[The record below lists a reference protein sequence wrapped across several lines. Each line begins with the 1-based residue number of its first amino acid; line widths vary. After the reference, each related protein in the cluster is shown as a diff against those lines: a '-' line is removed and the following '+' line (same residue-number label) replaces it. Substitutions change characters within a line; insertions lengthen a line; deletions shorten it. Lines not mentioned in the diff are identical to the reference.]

1 MGPVTDRIRT
11 VAGDSPP
18 PMGRVDMRAAD
29 LNRVTGRH
37 GSAEELSPINGV
49 ALVVVDLRSG
59 AWPDVSA
66 IAIESLPCVVVART
80 SATTSGAE
88 AALAACCDVV
98 LGDPV
103 STGPGFTAVS
113 AVSAADGIRA
123 VVADEAQVD
132 ELFATILANPLAAVS
147 LALLLRSQSGR
158 TIEDGLVAES
168 TTYSLLQS
176 GPEFARWLTSRPT
189 RAPRVQQG
197 PSVRIER
204 DDDILRLTIS
214 RPQVHN
220 AFDRSVRDG
229 LTEGLELALADPS
242 IRRVVLSGDGPSFS
256 SGGDLDEFGSFADP
270 VSSHLTRLTR
280 SPARLVARL
289 KALGT
294 RVEVHLHGA
303 CMGAGIELP
312 AFATHIVADPD
323 SRLALPELR
332 YGLIPGAGGTVSVTR
347 RIGRH
352 RSAYLGL
359 SGRTIDAA
367 TALRWGLVDRIEP
380 RP

>member
-1 MGPVTDRIRT
+1 ME
-11 VAGDSPP
+11 
-18 PMGRVDMRAAD
+18 RVDMRADD
-29 LNRVTGRH
+29 LIHVASRG

-49 ALVVVDLRSG
+49 ALVVVDLRTG
-59 AWPDVSA
+59 EWPDVSA
-66 IAIESLPCVVVART
+66 IVIESLPCVVVART
-80 SATTSGAE
+80 SATTSEAE

-103 STGPGFTAVS
+103 STGAGST
-113 AVSAADGIRA
+113 SAAAADA
-123 VVADEAQVD
+123 VAAAGVVFADEAQAD
-132 ELFATILANPLAAVS
+132 ELFATILANPLAAAS
-147 LALLLRSQSGR
+147 LALLLRGQPGR
-158 TIEDGLVAES
+158 TIEEGLVAES
-168 TTYSLLQS
+168 VTYSLLQS
-176 GPEFARWLTSRPT
+176 GPEFARWLSSRPT
-189 RAPRVQQG
+189 RTRRIQEG

-204 DDDILRLTIS
+204 DDDVLRLTIS

-280 SPARLVARL
+280 SPARLMARL
-289 KALGT
+289 SSPDV

-312 AFATHIVADPD
+312 AFATDIIADPN

>member
-1 MGPVTDRIRT
+1 
-11 VAGDSPP
+11 
-18 PMGRVDMRAAD
+18 MGRVDMRADD
-29 LNRVTGRH
+29 LIHVAGRE

-59 AWPDVSA
+59 EWPDVSA

-103 STGPGFTAVS
+103 STGPRSTSDS
-113 AVSAADGIRA
+113 AASAADGVRA
-123 VVADEAQVD
+123 VCADEDQAD
-132 ELFATILANPLAAVS
+132 ELFATILANPLAAAS
-147 LALLLRSQSGR
+147 LALLLRGQPGR
-158 TIEDGLVAES
+158 TIEEGLVAES

-176 GPEFARWLTSRPT
+176 GPEFARWLSSRPT
-189 RAPRVQQG
+189 RPPRAQQG

-204 DDDILRLTIS
+204 ADDILRLTIS

-280 SPARLVARL
+280 SPARLVALLSAPR
-289 KALGT
+289 A

-312 AFATHIVADPD
+312 AFATHIIADPD

-367 TALRWGLVDRIEP
+367 TALRWGLVDRIGP

>member
-1 MGPVTDRIRT
+1 
-11 VAGDSPP
+11 
-18 PMGRVDMRAAD
+18 MGRVDMRADD
-29 LNRVTGRH
+29 LIHVAGRER
-37 GSAEELSPINGV
+37 SAEELSPINGV

-59 AWPDVSA
+59 EWPDVSA

-103 STGPGFTAVS
+103 STGPRSTSDS
-113 AVSAADGIRA
+113 AASAADGVRA
-123 VVADEAQVD
+123 VFADEDQAD
-132 ELFATILANPLAAVS
+132 ELFATILANPLAAAS
-147 LALLLRSQSGR
+147 LALLLRGQSGR
-158 TIEDGLVAES
+158 TIEEGLVAES

-176 GPEFARWLTSRPT
+176 GPEFARRLSSRPT
-189 RAPRVQQG
+189 RPPRAQQG

-204 DDDILRLTIS
+204 ADDILRLTIS

-280 SPARLVARL
+280 SPARLVARFN
-289 KALGT
+289 ALRT